1 MGSRKEPDWAILPSA
16 DTLPSVAAE
25 SGWSDNWSKLIGDME
40 LLLVGG
46 RPNIQLVLLFT
57 WSKRV
62 HNRVAGELRAY
73 ERTAAG
79 DASERFCSGIFPI
92 PEEGPA
98 GIAVTRGELFGVSGV
113 FPGRNAADVWELSF
127 ARLREIAARMI
138 RAGGC
143 VPA

>member
-1 MGSRKEPDWAILPSA
+1 MPNT

-25 SGWSDNWSKLIGDME
+25 SGWSDNWPKLIGDME

-46 RPNIQLVLLFT
+46 RPNVQLVLLFN

-79 DASERFCSGIFPI
+79 NASERFRSSIFPI
-92 PEEGPA
+92 PEGRPA
-98 GIAVTRGELFGVSGV
+98 DIPVTRGELFGVSGV
-113 FPGRNAADVWELSF
+113 FPGRIAADVWELSL

-138 RAGGC
+138 RARGC

>member
-1 MGSRKEPDWAILPSA
+1 MGSRKEPDWAIMPNT

-25 SGWSDNWSKLIGDME
+25 SGWSDNWPKLIGDME

-46 RPNIQLVLLFT
+46 CPNVQLVLLFN

-79 DASERFCSGIFPI
+79 NASERFRSSIFPI
-92 PEEGPA
+92 PEGGPA
-98 GIAVTRGELFGVSGV
+98 GIPVTREELVGVSGV
-113 FPGRNAADVWELSF
+113 FPGRNAADVWELSL

-138 RAGGC
+138 RARGC